1 MFSLIRTLGG
11 AIVNGVSNYF
21 TTKQEIK
28 KVEVEANKE
37 VIVARAKAT
46 INRLQRESEQDFDLN
61 RMAVE
66 NMKNSWKD
74 DFILIII
81 TMPFIMLFIPEYQAI
96 AINGLE
102 AMDINTP
109 IWYQIMVISIFLSI
123 YGLRDI
129 LKVVLQLIIGKVK
142 KDTK

>member
-1 MFSLIRTLGG
+1 MFSLIGTLGG